1 MHRMGAID
9 LRGTANPLSQGVSS
23 VGNHADLTD
32 ARALTPGQNKRG
44 WIQSSLFDLSLFTL
58 SPLAGLLVILP
69 VLVSPK
75 GLRVFIA
82 ATYLIAIPHYVSS
95 FSFYLGDENLAY
107 YRTRRLAF
115 FVGPVVIFIAVMA
128 LRLTKI
134 DAAVQSSLYV
144 WNVFHVSMQSAGI
157 LSLYRRLNGGLFAES
172 RFARASILGVNGSLA
187 FFHIDRFPPIYQNLL
202 RMHIPVWTICAA
214 FLSVA
219 VVGLV
224 YYLGSLR
231 RRAKRIRAPELTF
244 LVSSLLLFHPYLWV
258 RDLNLAT
265 FGMLIGHFLQYLGIV
280 WLLNRRKYSTVE
292 GSGHQRLLS
301 SISTKT
307 PLLLLALVSVGSVFY
322 LAEKSSG
329 WLGVPISY
337 VIVWNSLALVH
348 FYLDG
353 LIWAFKDPFVRKSI
367 GPYLTPESHMAV
379 E

>member
-1 MHRMGAID
+1 MKATD
-9 LRGTANPLSQGVSS
+9 LRGMANPLWGGVSS
-23 VGNHADLTD
+23 GREDPDLTD
-32 ARALTPGQNKRG
+32 ARALAPGQDKRG
-44 WIQSSLFDLSLFTL
+44 WIQSPLFDLSLFTL
-58 SPLAGLLVILP
+58 SPLAGLFVILP
-69 VLVSPK
+69 ALVSPK
-75 GLRVFIA
+75 GLQVFIA

-115 FVGPVVIFIAVMA
+115 FVGPVLIFIAVMV
-128 LRLTKI
+128 LRLTRI
-134 DAAVQSSLYV
+134 DAAVQSALYV

-157 LSLYRRLNGGLFAES
+157 LSIYRRLNGGLLSES
-172 RFARASILGVNGSLA
+172 RFARAAILGVNGSLA
-187 FFHIDRFPPIYQNLL
+187 FFYIDRFPPIYQNLL
-202 RMHIPVWTICAA
+202 RMRFPVWAIRAA
-214 FLSVA
+214 LLSVA

-224 YYLGSLR
+224 CYLDSLR

-258 RDLNLAT
+258 RDSNLAT
-265 FGMLIGHFLQYLGIV
+265 FGMLMGHFLQYLGIV
-280 WLLNRRKYSTVE
+280 WLLNRRKYSALE

-307 PLLLLALVSVGSVFY
+307 PLLLLALVSVGLLFY
-322 LAEKSSG
+322 LAQKSSG

-367 GPYLTPESHMAV
+367 GPYLTLESHMTAP
-379 E
+379 

>member
-1 MHRMGAID
+1 MGAID
-9 LRGTANPLSQGVSS
+9 LRGMANPLSHGVSS
-23 VGNHADLTD
+23 GGNDPDLTD
-32 ARALTPGQNKRG
+32 ARALAPSQNKRG
-44 WIQSSLFDLSLFTL
+44 WIQSPLFDLGLFTL

-69 VLVSPK
+69 VLVSPR
-75 GLRVFIA
+75 GLRVYIA

-115 FVGPVVIFIAVMA
+115 FVGPVVIFMAVMA

-134 DAAVQSSLYV
+134 DAAVQSTLYV

-157 LSLYRRLNGGLFAES
+157 LSLYRRLNGGLFSES

-187 FFHIDRFPPIYQNLL
+187 FLHIDRFPPIYQNLV

-219 VVGLV
+219 VFALV
-224 YYLGSLR
+224 FYFHSLR

-301 SISTKT
+301 SISAKT

-322 LAEKSSG
+322 LAEKSTW
-329 WLGVPISY
+329 WLGVPVSY

-348 FYLDG
+348 FYVDG
-353 LIWAFKDPFVRKSI
+353 LVWAFKNPFVRKSI
-367 GPYLTPESHMAV
+367 GPYLTPESHMV
-379 E
+379 VQ

>member
-1 MHRMGAID
+1 MKATD
-9 LRGTANPLSQGVSS
+9 LRGMANPLSGGVPF
-23 VGNHADLTD
+23 GREDAGLTD
-32 ARALTPGQNKRG
+32 ARPLAPAQTKRG
-44 WIQSSLFDLSLFTL
+44 WIQSPLFDLSLFTL
-58 SPLAGLLVILP
+58 SPLVGLFVILP

-75 GLRVFIA
+75 GMHVYIA

-95 FSFYLGDENLAY
+95 FSFYLGDENLVH

-115 FVGPVVIFIAVMA
+115 FAGPVLIFLAVTA

-134 DAAVQSSLYV
+134 DAAVQSTLYV
-144 WNVFHVSMQSAGI
+144 WNVYHVSLQSAGI
-157 LSLYRRLNGGLFAES
+157 LSLYRRLNGGLVSES
-172 RFARASILGVNGSLA
+172 SFARVSILGVNGTLA
-187 FFHIDRFPPIYQNLL
+187 FFHVDRFPPIYQNLL
-202 RMHIPVWTICAA
+202 RIHFPVWAIRPA

-219 VVGLV
+219 VVGLLF
-224 YYLGSLR
+224 YLNSLR
-231 RRAKRIRAPELTF
+231 GCTKLIRGPELTF

-258 RDLNLAT
+258 RDLDLAT

-307 PLLLLALVSVGSVFY
+307 PLLLLALVSVGLVFY
-322 LAEKSSG
+322 LANKSSG
-329 WLGVPISY
+329 WLAVPISY

-379 E
+379 Q

>member
-1 MHRMGAID
+1 MGATD
-9 LRGTANPLSQGVSS
+9 LGGIANPLSVGVSS
-23 VGNHADLTD
+23 AGNVPDLTD
-32 ARALTPGQNKRG
+32 ARTLASGQNKRG
-44 WIQSSLFDLSLFTL
+44 WIQSPLFDLSLFTL

-115 FVGPVVIFIAVMA
+115 FVGPALIFIAVMA
-128 LRLTKI
+128 LRLTKV

-157 LSLYRRLNGGLFAES
+157 LSLYRRLNGGLLAES
-172 RFARASILGVNGSLA
+172 RFARASILGVNGGLA

-224 YYLGSLR
+224 YYLRSLR
-231 RRAKRIRAPELTF
+231 RRAKRIRAPEFTF

-322 LAEKSSG
+322 LAEKSSA

>member
-1 MHRMGAID
+1 MKATD
-9 LRGTANPLSQGVSS
+9 LGEMANPWSRAVPSGREDPGLRNAQ
-23 VGNHADLTD
+23 AL
-32 ARALTPGQNKRG
+32 ARSQNKRG
-44 WIQSSLFDLSLFTL
+44 WIESPRFDLSLFTL
-58 SPLAGLLVILP
+58 SPLAGLVVILP
-69 VLVSPK
+69 ALLLPK
-75 GLRVFIA
+75 GMQVFIA

-95 FSFYLGDENLAY
+95 FSFYLGDENLTY

-115 FVGPVVIFIAVMA
+115 FAGPVLIFVAVMA

-134 DAAVQSSLYV
+134 DAAVQSALYV

-157 LSLYRRLNGGLFAES
+157 LSLYRRLNGGLLSES

-202 RMHIPVWTICAA
+202 RMHFPAWAICPA
-214 FLSVA
+214 FLGVA

-224 YYLGSLR
+224 FYIRSLLCR
-231 RRAKRIRAPELTF
+231 EKRIRAPELTF

-265 FGMLIGHFLQYLGIV
+265 FGMLMGHFLQYLGIV
-280 WLLNRRKYSTVE
+280 WLLNRRKYSAVE

-301 SISTKT
+301 SISRNT
-307 PLLLLALVSVGSVFY
+307 PLLMLALVSVGAVFY
-322 LAEKSSG
+322 LAQKSSA
-329 WLGVPISY
+329 WLGVPVSY
-337 VIVWNSLALVH
+337 VILWNSLALVH

-367 GPYLTPESHMAV
+367 GPYLTPESHMAAP
-379 E
+379 

>member
-1 MHRMGAID
+1 MKATD
-9 LRGTANPLSQGVSS
+9 LRGMANPLSGGVPF
-23 VGNHADLTD
+23 GREDPDLTD
-32 ARALTPGQNKRG
+32 ARALAPGQNKRG

-58 SPLAGLLVILP
+58 SPLVGLFVILP

-75 GLRVFIA
+75 GLHVFIA

-95 FSFYLGDENLAY
+95 FSFYLGDENLAH

-115 FVGPVVIFIAVMA
+115 FVGPVLIFIAVMA

-134 DAAVQSSLYV
+134 DAAVQSTLYV
-144 WNVFHVSMQSAGI
+144 WNVYHVSMQSTGI
-157 LSLYRRLNGGLFAES
+157 LSLYRRLNGGLVSES
-172 RFARASILGVNGSLA
+172 RFARVSILGVNGTLA

-202 RMHIPVWTICAA
+202 RMRFPVWTIRPA
-214 FLSVA
+214 FLGVA
-219 VVGLV
+219 VVGLLF
-224 YYLGSLR
+224 YLNSLR
-231 RRAKRIRAPELTF
+231 RRAKPIRAPEVIF

-265 FGMLIGHFLQYLGIV
+265 FGMLMGHFLQYLGIV

-292 GSGHQRLLS
+292 GSGRQRLLS
-301 SISTKT
+301 SISMKT
-307 PLLLLALVSVGSVFY
+307 PLLLLALVSVGVVFY
-322 LAEKSSG
+322 LAQKSSD

-367 GPYLTPESHMAV
+367 GPYLTPESHMATQ
-379 E
+379 

>member
-1 MHRMGAID
+1 MKVTD
-9 LRGTANPLSQGVSS
+9 LRGIANPFSGGSS
-23 VGNHADLTD
+23 SGREDADLTD
-32 ARALTPGQNKRG
+32 ARALAPDQHKRG
-44 WIQSSLFDLSLFTL
+44 WIQSPLFDLSLFTL
-58 SPLAGLLVILP
+58 SPLAGLFVILP
-69 VLVSPK
+69 ALVSPK
-75 GLRVFIA
+75 GWHVFIA

-95 FSFYLGDENLAY
+95 FSFYLGDQNLAY
-107 YRTRRLAF
+107 YRTRRVAF
-115 FVGPVVIFIAVMA
+115 FVGPVVIFMAVMA

-134 DAAVQSSLYV
+134 DAAVQSALYV

-157 LSLYRRLNGGLFAES
+157 LSLYRRLNGGLFSES

-187 FFHIDRFPPIYQNLL
+187 FLHIDRFPPIYQNLL
-202 RMHIPVWTICAA
+202 RIHFPVWTIPAA

-219 VVGLV
+219 VVGLIF
-224 YYLGSLR
+224 YFNSLR
-231 RRAKRIRAPELTF
+231 QRTKPMRTPELTF

-280 WLLNRRKYSTVE
+280 WLLNRRKYATVE

-307 PLLLLALVSVGSVFY
+307 PLLLLALVFVGVVFY
-322 LAEKSSG
+322 LAQKTSD

-337 VIVWNSLALVH
+337 VILWNSLALVH

-353 LIWAFKDPFVRKSI
+353 LVWAFKDPFVRKSV
-367 GPYLTPESHMAV
+367 GPYLTPESHMAAQ
-379 E
+379 

>member
-1 MHRMGAID
+1 M
-9 LRGTANPLSQGVSS
+9 N
-23 VGNHADLTD
+23 NADLVGLESRLPGGVASGGEDPHLTE
-32 ARALTPGQNKRG
+32 ARALAPGQNKRG
-44 WIQSSLFDLSLFTL
+44 WIQSPPFDLSLFTL
-58 SPLAGLLVILP
+58 SPLAGLFVILP
-69 VLVSPK
+69 ALVSPK
-75 GLRVFIA
+75 GLHVFIA

-115 FVGPVVIFIAVMA
+115 FFGPVFIFIAVMV

-134 DAAVQSSLYV
+134 DAAVQSALYV

-157 LSLYRRLNGGLFAES
+157 LSLYRRLNGGLLSES

-187 FFHIDRFPPIYQNLL
+187 FFHIDRFPPIYQSLL
-202 RMHIPVWTICAA
+202 RIHFPVWVICAA
-214 FLSVA
+214 FLTVA
-219 VVGLV
+219 GVGLV
-224 YYLGSLR
+224 FYLDSLR

-265 FGMLIGHFLQYLGIV
+265 FGMLMAHFLQYLGIV
-280 WLLNRRKYSTVE
+280 WLLNRRKYATVE
-292 GSGHQRLLS
+292 GSEHQRLLS

-307 PLLLLALVSVGSVFY
+307 PLLLLALVSVGLVFY
-322 LAEKSSG
+322 LAQKSSG
-329 WLGVPISY
+329 WLGVPGTY
-337 VIVWNSLALVH
+337 VILWNSLALVH

-367 GPYLTPESHMAV
+367 GPYLTPESHMAAQ
-379 E
+379 

>member
-1 MHRMGAID
+1 MGATD
-9 LRGTANPLSQGVSS
+9 LRRIASPLSQGVSS
-23 VGNHADLTD
+23 GGNDADLTY
-32 ARALTPGQNKRG
+32 ARAVATTQNKRG
-44 WIQSSLFDLSLFTL
+44 WIQSPLFDLSLFTL

-95 FSFYLGDENLAY
+95 FSFYLGDENLSY

-115 FVGPVVIFIAVMA
+115 FVGPVLIFIAVMA

-157 LSLYRRLNGGLFAES
+157 LALYRRLNGGLLSES
-172 RFARASILGVNGSLA
+172 RFARASILGVNGTLA
-187 FFHIDRFPPIYQNLL
+187 FFHIDHFPPIYQNLL
-202 RMHIPVWTICAA
+202 KVHFPVWTIPAA
-214 FLSVA
+214 SLSVA

-224 YYLGSLR
+224 CYGDRLR
-231 RRAKRIRAPELTF
+231 RRAKRLRAPELTF

-280 WLLNRRKYSTVE
+280 WLLNRRKYATVE

-307 PLLLLALVSVGSVFY
+307 PLLLLTLVSVGLVFY
-322 LAEKSSG
+322 LAEKSSA

-353 LIWAFKDPFVRKSI
+353 LIWAFKDPFVRKTI
-367 GPYLTPESHMAV
+367 GPYLTPDSHMAV

>member
-1 MHRMGAID
+1 MGATD
-9 LRGTANPLSQGVSS
+9 LTAIANPLSEGVSS
-23 VGNHADLTD
+23 GRKEQDLGET
-32 ARALTPGQNKRG
+32 RALAPGQNKRG
-44 WIQSSLFDLSLFTL
+44 WIESPLFDLSLFTL

-69 VLVSPK
+69 VLVSPR

-115 FVGPVVIFIAVMA
+115 FVGPVLIFMAVMA

-134 DAAVQSSLYV
+134 DAAVQSALYV

-157 LSLYRRLNGGLFAES
+157 LSLYRRLNGGLLSES
-172 RFARASILGVNGSLA
+172 RFARASILGVNGTLA

-202 RMHIPVWTICAA
+202 RVHFPVWAVSAA
-214 FLSVA
+214 FLTVA

-224 YYLGSLR
+224 CYWDSLR
-231 RRAKRIRAPELTF
+231 RRAKRMRAPELTF

-307 PLLLLALVSVGSVFY
+307 PLLLLALVSVGLVFY
-322 LAEKSSG
+322 FAEKSSA